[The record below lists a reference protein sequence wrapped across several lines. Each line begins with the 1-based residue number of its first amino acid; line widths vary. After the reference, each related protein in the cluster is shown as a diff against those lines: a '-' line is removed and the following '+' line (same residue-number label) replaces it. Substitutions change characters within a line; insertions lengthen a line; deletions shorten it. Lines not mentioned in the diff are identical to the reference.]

1 MDDGKQA
8 MGQKMEMTTRGGMAR
23 RCAAI
28 SMVRTQLRGL
38 DDDTYAPHYV
48 PIGPYHRNRSSPG
61 IEKEKVRSAGWLQ
74 FLSEEHAKAGLTGLM
89 EELEPLAKQCY
100 DADAISDMTPE
111 QLSSLLLN
119 DGCYL
124 LLLFVDYVSITSN
137 RSPPAPGDDGRPPP
151 APVIS
156 GNTLV
161 RDTIFLLENQIPLFV
176 LQRLHERV
184 TGGTS
189 SILDCM
195 AEPLQEILHKLL
207 FISKKPRPA
216 PPTCSHLLHLVH
228 DYVQP
233 RPPPLACEE
242 NTAAARR
249 RRSRRR
255 LTGRWR
261 LATEYQRYANVR
273 FKPRDFEDDTES
285 SVLDVQHDRGTLWIP
300 RLRVD
305 SNTWTVLRNLMAL
318 EEQAQYRRRPVTA
331 YCLFMS
337 QAACTAVDVE
347 LLRRAGIVDHFLNND
362 EQAAQGF
369 ADLCR
374 GVAMDVDDLE
384 RNYLKPLWHELEER
398 YCSRAQRIM
407 GWFRQGKNVLI
418 AATFVVVVI
427 LVACQV
433 IQTFYAAAGHGQQ
446 P

>member
-1 MDDGKQA
+1 
-8 MGQKMEMTTRGGMAR
+8 MAR
-23 RCAAI
+23 ISDAI
-28 SMVRTQLRGL
+28 SMVRAQLRGV

-74 FLSEEHAKAGLTGLM
+74 CLSEEHAKAGLTGLM
-89 EELEPLAKQCY
+89 EELEPLARQCY
-100 DADAISDMTPE
+100 DADGISDMRPE

-137 RSPPAPGDDGRPPP
+137 RSSPAPGDDGRLPP

-195 AEPLQEILHKLL
+195 AEPVQEILHKLL

-228 DYVQP
+228 AYLQP
-233 RPPPLACEE
+233 RAPPPPAAEEE
-242 NTAAARR
+242 NTAVAW
-249 RRSRRR
+249 RRSRRRR

-273 FKPRDFEDDTES
+273 FKPRDFEDHMES
-285 SVLDVQHDRGTLWIP
+285 SVLDVQHDRGTLRIP
-300 RLRVD
+300 RVRID

-318 EEQAQYRRRPVTA
+318 EEQAQYRRRSVTA

-337 QAACTAVDVE
+337 QVACTAVDVE

-374 GVAMDVDDLE
+374 GVVMDVDDLE

-398 YCSRAQRIM
+398 YESRVEQLM
-407 GWFRQGKNVLI
+407 GWFRQGQNVLI

-433 IQTFYAAAGHGQQ
+433 IQTFYAAAGRGQQ